1 MAQNSMTN
9 PQPTDAST
17 HTSIN
22 ALPLSQNEADDLSK
36 NVFSK
41 KLQNKQGKNKGGM
54 KAYGR
59 AAAFLRSKSAPSR
72 PLTEMEAFRKTKEFY
87 ILESTTLSLLELLI
101 NIEGK
106 IDFDSTE
113 GNIRGRNL
121 LRRIEDLALA
131 MNVKPADRSYR
142 DVFSHP
148 YKALY
153 VGGQLCYL
161 TEILDSAQERLP
173 FIIVNS
179 EKYIFSTNVLITG
192 DKLYSSFLKLK
203 DFLREAYYT

>member
-1 MAQNSMTN
+1 
-9 PQPTDAST
+9 
-17 HTSIN
+17 
-22 ALPLSQNEADDLSK
+22 
-36 NVFSK
+36 
-41 KLQNKQGKNKGGM
+41 
-54 KAYGR
+54 
-59 AAAFLRSKSAPSR
+59 
-72 PLTEMEAFRKTKEFY
+72 
-87 ILESTTLSLLELLI
+87 
-101 NIEGK
+101 
-106 IDFDSTE
+106 
-113 GNIRGRNL
+113 
-121 LRRIEDLALA
+121 

-153 VGGQLCYL
+153 MGGQLCYL